1 MTDDAISL
9 RPRSE
14 GDAPFLAAL
23 YATTR
28 EAEMALISWTDEQ
41 KATFLKWQFDA
52 QTSHYDQH
60 YGEADFLIIEKHGVP
75 IGRLYI
81 DRGPIEIEIV
91 DIALLPQFRGSGL
104 GTHLLRE
111 ILQEGEAVGKPV
123 TIYVENFNPARHL
136 YDRLG
141 FQHVDTN
148 GIYHLMKW
156 FPPES

>member
-1 MTDDAISL
+1 
-9 RPRSE
+9 
-14 GDAPFLAAL
+14 
-23 YATTR
+23 
-28 EAEMALISWTDEQ
+28 MAVTSWTDEQ
-41 KATFLKWQFDA
+41 KQTFVQWQFDA
-52 QTSHYDQH
+52 QTTHYDQY

-81 DRGPIEIEIV
+81 DRGPVEIEIV

-104 GTHLLRE
+104 GTRLMRE
-111 ILQEGEAVGKPV
+111 ILQEGEERGKPV

-141 FQHVDTN
+141 FQHVETN

-156 FPPES
+156 MPPGT